1 MRQTRPRVA
10 PRWQRHPPGPSRGQ
24 AARESR
30 YKQPQITS
38 SQHRYREW
46 QGCWRS
52 RERSRRRGDAR
63 CRPDPAPPRCT
74 LCLKPSPFPRCLR
87 GCKDQ
92 QTRRRGRSTP
102 APAAGRARSAAP
114 PAQGSPRPQRG
125 SAPQAGPAERPA
137 PGTAP
142 PRTGTVC
149 VGVLLACPR
158 RAAPPL
164 PFLVPPAGRPTC
176 TAPRRPPT
184 FLPPLPRGWKP
195 GREQPPE
202 RSSPSAPRTGTGSTS
217 YLPPTD
223 PQGAPPDP
231 WHPLARGLQCDPCAV
246 RLSPLLYQAAG
257 GIPPTSD
264 LPFKVL
270 PKAEEGQR
278 GAAPVS
284 DPEAGRVAGI
294 AARLPGGPS
303 VCKSNKFLRS
313 GHDGHVV

>member
-1 MRQTRPRVA
+1 MRQTRPRVP
-10 PRWQRHPPGPSRGQ
+10 PRRQRHPPGPSRGQ

-231 WHPLARGLQCDPCAV
+231 WHPLARGCSATPVPFASHRSSIRRREEFLPPAIFPSKCCPRRRRD
-246 RLSPLLYQAAG
+246 RGREG
-257 GIPPTSD
+257 GSRSCLRSRGRKGRRHRRPPT
-264 LPFKVL
+264 
-270 PKAEEGQR
+270 R
-278 GAAPVS
+278 GTK
-284 DPEAGRVAGI
+284 
-294 AARLPGGPS
+294 RLQ
-303 VCKSNKFLRS
+303 KQ
-313 GHDGHVV
+313 